1 MLQIHGYS
9 EFHHLAYQRPLLED
23 WDLIK
28 KKKNHQKHE
37 THNFQCFIQDVLKWQ
52 WVFFFLNHKCVEESP
67 WLTTSRV
74 WCPYPDSCSGAS
86 SFLCCSLLQY
96 QQCNWKQSC
105 SRKSHESQKSQSTLC
120 IFTTTC
126 VLLLS
131 IPIRKNTFWSV
142 GAGDTSWAMP
152 IYLLISKVK
161 VKFYKQDIN
170 SVFMF
175 AAQSLIQQHSNMKWH
190 CPELYWLFIQCAFRN
205 ASCSKLFISLSATG
219 WASLDKAITH
229 PVRGFSDF
237 GISSWKC
244 WNKFWILKRLWY
256 VRLKHVVPLSF
267 ISDDCSWAM
276 LQLNWHLEV
285 AVVVLSRS
293 VVSDSLQPHGL
304 QPARFPCP
312 WNPPGKNTGVGCH
325 FFLQGMFLTQGSNP
339 GLLHCRQILY
349 CLSHQGRPTSTL
361 ILRENTKN
369 KVHTISYIISIYKDE
384 KTLFIMISFL

>member
-1 MLQIHGYS
+1 MS
-9 EFHHLAYQRPLLED
+9 
-23 WDLIK
+23 
-28 KKKNHQKHE
+28 
-37 THNFQCFIQDVLKWQ
+37 C
-52 WVFFFLNHKCVEESP
+52 FFLNHKCVEESP

-267 ISDDCSWAM
+267 RRRDRLPTPVFLGFPGGWDSEESACNVGDVVQSLGWEDPLEESMATHSSTRAWRIPMDRGAWWVARVGYDWVTKNSTAQHLANHRNDGWN
-276 LQLNWHLEV
+276 LQIDF
-285 AVVVLSRS
+285 AVFL
-293 VVSDSLQPHGL
+293 
-304 QPARFPCP
+304 FPFVPLC
-312 WNPPGKNTGVGCH
+312 C
-325 FFLQGMFLTQGSNP
+325 FLT
-339 GLLHCRQILY
+339 LLSWHFPPWCIL
-349 CLSHQGRPTSTL
+349 SQT
-361 ILRENTKN
+361 
-369 KVHTISYIISIYKDE
+369 
-384 KTLFIMISFL
+384 